1 MNMKAVEVHTRG
13 SEQTISLPL
22 DCHIDAT
29 EVFVK
34 RVGRSLLLIPGDI
47 DPWQLFSQGLDGF
60 ADDFMS
66 DRSQPVEHQAPSTKN

>member
-1 MNMKAVEVHTRG
+1 MKTVEVHTCG
-13 SEQTISLPL
+13 SEQTINLPL

-47 DPWQLFSQGLDGF
+47 DAWQLFSQGLEGF
-60 ADDFMS
+60 TDDFMS
-66 DRSQPVEHQAPSTKN
+66 DRSQPAEQERRGVFE